1 MSDDNTGRNSPFTS
15 RGFIAA
21 AIIVGVIILA
31 AVIVL
36 VTSLTAPHDP
46 VAKPT
51 STSTPSSPVASDGN
65 KSVCGLKGFEMKSS
79 LTAAPPT
86 KWQLVG
92 TVAAPTEPKG
102 AGPGTIEGDGFRSCF
117 AHTATGALYAAVNF
131 LALGTDGTL
140 RPRLTE
146 LVANGLGKDAIAN
159 SGSTNSTSNNT
170 RAQAAG
176 FKIDAYDA
184 SSATVDL
191 ALNYSTGSLV
201 SLPVKLVWEAGDW
214 KLVLTDSGELPLK
227 PAQLQSLGGYV
238 PWAGA

>member
-1 MSDDNTGRNSPFTS
+1 VSDDNTGRNSPFTS

-51 STSTPSSPVASDGN
+51 STSSSPVASGGN
-65 KSVCGLKGFEMKSS
+65 KSVCGLTGFETKSS

-92 TVAAPTEPKG
+92 TVASPTDPKG
-102 AGPGTIEGDGFRSCF
+102 AGPGTIESDGFRSCF

-146 LVANGLGKDAIAN
+146 LVANGPGKNASAN
-159 SGSTNSTSNNT
+159 SSSTNSTSTNT

-191 ALNYSTGSLV
+191 ALNYNTGSLV

-227 PAQLQSLGGYV
+227 PAQLQSLGGYI